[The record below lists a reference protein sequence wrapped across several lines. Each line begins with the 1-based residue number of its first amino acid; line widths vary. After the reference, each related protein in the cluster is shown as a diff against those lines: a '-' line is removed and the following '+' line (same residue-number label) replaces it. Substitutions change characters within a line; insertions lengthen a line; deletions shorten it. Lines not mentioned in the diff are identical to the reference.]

1 MHAGACYAQ
10 EADPRR
16 QAAIATDGSV
26 SPASG
31 RGVGAAPRAPDDVGS
46 RAHSLDRVTGL
57 RAQGVEIVV
66 ERLTDHPALAH
77 LDHGGKGQVQAT
89 VGRWKTKPRS
99 REGSP
104 KTTPVDIV
112 VAFDDFAFVADLALG
127 ERGEARRVTGSNRLS
142 AL

>member
-16 QAAIATDGSV
+16 QAAIATEGSV

-66 ERLTDHPALAH
+66 E
-77 LDHGGKGQVQAT
+77 VQAT

-112 VAFDDFAFVADLALG
+112 VAFDDFAFVADL
-127 ERGEARRVTGSNRLS
+127 LS
-142 AL
+142 GNAAKLDA